1 MSPSAAM
8 LAPLRSVRRSRVEGR
23 NQSAPL
29 TNTPC
34 ASPREAQ
41 SSGPQCEGGW
51 ADARGFTIAFDIV
64 RLLQGQDWA
73 HSSARPSVRSSRKRA
88 SHSTDGSC
96 CRKSLP
102 VQQVA
107 LGPGR
112 LPPAGE
118 EVNFTAA
125 CGRTC
130 GRRRRTAPAVRRRRN
145 DRLSASR
152 SSAECRCRCSPSS
165 AGPAARSPS
174 GTPRRRLAR

>member
-1 MSPSAAM
+1 MSPSAAL

-29 TNTPC
+29 TNAPF

-64 RLLQGQDWA
+64 RLLQGQDWPR
-73 HSSARPSVRSSRKRA
+73 SSARPSVRSSRKRA

-112 LPPAGE
+112 LPPERRSISPQRAEELAHVVDEQGRLFEGGE
-118 EVNFTAA
+118 MTAFRHLGPVPFSHFSA
-125 CGRTC
+125 INR
-130 GRRRRTAPAVRRRRN
+130 V
-145 DRLSASR
+145 DR
-152 SSAECRCRCSPSS
+152 
-165 AGPAARSPS
+165 
-174 GTPRRRLAR
+174 